1 MSLLPWHLTYKS
13 CLPLH
18 MLCAR
23 WAPNHSSKV
32 TYNVLSFRQNV
43 CPYNK
48 AILLGK
54 ELLILLVIARP
65 KGGLFRY
72 HVKRIHFTMQG
83 FGFLSAILRQNWWP
97 CTTTTEVPPLFNL
110 ARFDL
115 NKDCCWKNY
124 LQTGSDYFSHSIC
137 SFINC
142 ISIEITIQL
151 NL

>member
-1 MSLLPWHLTYKS
+1 MGRIRLMKLVNLLS
-13 CLPLH
+13 CNIGSWGPKRSKFYSNYMQCDLPGVYEKFQLIFR
-18 MLCAR
+18 C
-23 WAPNHSSKV
+23 
-32 TYNVLSFRQNV
+32 SFW
-43 CPYNK
+43 
-48 AILLGK
+48 I
-54 ELLILLVIARP
+54 IIARP

-72 HVKRIHFTMQG
+72 HVKRIHFTRQG

-124 LQTGSDYFSHSIC
+124 LQTDSDYFSHSIG

-142 ISIEITIQL
+142 VSIEITIQL
-151 NL
+151 NS